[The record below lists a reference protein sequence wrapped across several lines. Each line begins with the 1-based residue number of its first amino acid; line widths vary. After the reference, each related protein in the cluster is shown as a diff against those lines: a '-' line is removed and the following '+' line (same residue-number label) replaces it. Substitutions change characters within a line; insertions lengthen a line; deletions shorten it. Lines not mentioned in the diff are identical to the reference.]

1 MQLLK
6 IIKFLDGNNKRP
18 VQLIIKLQPKMKDM
32 KKALIFFST
41 SVIILSSSSCFAAS
55 ENDSTEKQ
63 TLQMLKEFYTA
74 YHTEWIATKTTKRFD
89 ILIKKIDSLERKYC
103 SLSLRNKLKQEFKKG
118 GLDNDLLTNNEGSDN
133 KSLKTLTVIKD
144 TTRINSY
151 IVSYVYDTLSPSYKP
166 ITKEV
171 VLHIK
176 VIKEKGEFKIDSV
189 W

>member
-18 VQLIIKLQPKMKDM
+18 VQLVIKLQPKMKDM

-55 ENDSTEKQ
+55 ENDSTEKK

-89 ILIKKIDSLERKYC
+89 ILIKK
-103 SLSLRNKLKQEFKKG
+103 
-118 GLDNDLLTNNEGSDN
+118 
-133 KSLKTLTVIKD
+133 
-144 TTRINSY
+144 
-151 IVSYVYDTLSPSYKP
+151 
-166 ITKEV
+166 
-171 VLHIK
+171 
-176 VIKEKGEFKIDSV
+176 
-189 W
+189 